1 MSALR
6 SWCGA
11 LFLGAALACTLP
23 GAGAER
29 TEAPATALA
38 TFRGH
43 LKANH
48 RAPPAS
54 CARVDAQ
61 ALEDAPSVEGLSDD
75 AAGWVRD
82 QHARTRGLS
91 TSCFAALD
99 EEFRDAAW
107 GPSCVLKR
115 LGPSRNGTLF
125 VGVEAKAAAVLR
137 AQRDPACALAPDAL
151 APGLRTACAA
161 DAAWE
166 LASAQNACTRFG
178 HSERPAAP
186 EWEDLWW
193 AWLARRCAEMPLAL
207 RQAHHYWACR
217 NTSHCAL
224 PAPPPPHIH
233 QTHLADWAARRGSP
247 GAMSCYSQY
256 AAGGLRNEFWR
267 RHRDHRPE
275 FAARLEAARI
285 GGVDYDGLL
294 EMLDRYELKGLL
306 ATEEA
311 DREFDRMYQDAR
323 SVLEQM
329 AAVDPASAFAQMAF
343 FEIVQRPYVVYP
355 EIWWRLPES
364 DRVRRQQRSLAF
376 LLAAETMDDGRLL
389 DNLRERRWERLG
401 DYHLLTPDNLPAAQ
415 RAADRIVAKVRNGQ
429 RPEL

>member
-6 SWCGA
+6 SWSGA
-11 LFLGAALACTLP
+11 LFLGAALACTLS

-38 TFRGH
+38 TFREH

-61 ALEDAPSVEGLSDD
+61 ALEEEPSVEGLSHN

-91 TSCFAALD
+91 RSCFAALD
-99 EEFRDAAW
+99 DEFGDATW
-107 GPSCVLKR
+107 GTPCVLR
-115 LGPSRNGTLF
+115 RVGPPRNRTLF
-125 VGVEAKAAAVLR
+125 VDLEAKAAAVLR
-137 AQRDPACALAPDAL
+137 AHQDPACALARDAL
-151 APGLRTACAA
+151 APDLRAACAA
-161 DAAWE
+161 DAAWQ
-166 LASAQNACTRFG
+166 LASALKACTVFG
-178 HSERPAAP
+178 HSERLAAP

-193 AWLARRCAEMPLAL
+193 AWLARRCAEMPQAM
-207 RQAHHYWACR
+207 RQANHYWACES
-217 NTSHCAL
+217 TTHCPL
-224 PAPPPPHIH
+224 PRPPPPYLH
-233 QTHLADWAARRGSP
+233 QKQLADWAARRGSP
-247 GAMSCYSQY
+247 GAMSCYGWNARGMRGELWGSN
-256 AAGGLRNEFWR
+256 RFF
-267 RHRDHRPE
+267 RPE
-275 FAARLEAARI
+275 FILQLRAAWAA
-285 GGVDYDGLL
+285 GVDDEE
-294 EMLDRYELKGLL
+294 EMEMIDRYELKGLL
-306 ATEEA
+306 TSEEA

-329 AAVDPASAFAQMAF
+329 AAVDPASALAQLAF
-343 FEIVQRPYVVYP
+343 FEIMQRPYVVYDLQ
-355 EIWWRLPES
+355 WRLPES

-389 DNLRERRWERLG
+389 DNLRERRWERLAT
-401 DYHLLTPDNLPAAQ
+401 YHLLTPDNLPAAQ